1 MLTLAIRSIIIYSV
15 VITVFRLMGKRQI
28 GQMQPFELVLTL
40 IIADL
45 ATIPMGES
53 AIPMLHGL
61 VSLLTLV
68 IAHYVLTVITKKS
81 ERLNKVIS
89 GKPFIIINPNGIDYE
104 NLKKLNLSLDDV
116 FESIRGS
123 GYFSLEEIEYAVVET
138 NGLVNVLAKRDF
150 SPITIGDISKEKN
163 TLKLKDNQEKIIP
176 ITLIAEGKINNENM
190 TILGY
195 NKQNIE
201 KLLKIIGA
209 KKTKDVLV
217 LTMDSNGKIY
227 SQLKNSNYQIFNVN
241 KEAI

>member
-61 VSLLTLV
+61 VSFNISNSTLCFNCY
-68 IAHYVLTVITKKS
+68 HKKS

-104 NLKKLNLSLDDV
+104 NLK
-116 FESIRGS
+116 
-123 GYFSLEEIEYAVVET
+123 T
-138 NGLVNVLAKRDF
+138 
-150 SPITIGDISKEKN
+150 
-163 TLKLKDNQEKIIP
+163 
-176 ITLIAEGKINNENM
+176 
-190 TILGY
+190 
-195 NKQNIE
+195 
-201 KLLKIIGA
+201 
-209 KKTKDVLV
+209 
-217 LTMDSNGKIY
+217 
-227 SQLKNSNYQIFNVN
+227 
-241 KEAI
+241 

>member
-1 MLTLAIRSIIIYSV
+1 MLTLAIRSIIIYTV

-68 IAHYVLTVITKKS
+68 VAHYILTVLTKNS
-81 ERLNKVIS
+81 EFFNKVIS
-89 GKPFIIINPNGIDYE
+89 GKPFIIINPNGVDYE

-116 FESIRGS
+116 FESIRGC
-123 GYFSLEEIEYAVVET
+123 GYFSLEEVEYAIVET
-138 NGLVNVLAKRDF
+138 NGLVNVLAKKDF
-150 SPITIGDISKEKN
+150 SPITIGDVSN
-163 TLKLKDNQEKIIP
+163 QSDSLKLNPAQEKKIP
-176 ITLIAEGKINNENM
+176 VTLISEGKLNNENM
-190 TILGY
+190 TLLGY
-195 NKQNIE
+195 NKKNIDNIF
-201 KLLKIIGA
+201 KIVGA
-209 KKTKDVLV
+209 KKIKEILI
-217 LTMDSNGKIY
+217 LTIDANGKIY
-227 SQLKNSNYQIFNVN
+227 FQLKNSNYKIFNVN

>member
-1 MLTLAIRSIIIYSV
+1 M
-15 VITVFRLMGKRQI
+15 
-28 GQMQPFELVLTL
+28 
-40 IIADL
+40 
-45 ATIPMGES
+45 
-53 AIPMLHGL
+53 
-61 VSLLTLV
+61 
-68 IAHYVLTVITKKS
+68 
-81 ERLNKVIS
+81 
-89 GKPFIIINPNGIDYE
+89 
-104 NLKKLNLSLDDV
+104 
-116 FESIRGS
+116 
-123 GYFSLEEIEYAVVET
+123 
-138 NGLVNVLAKRDF
+138 VNVLAKRF
-150 SPITIGDISKEKN
+150 LSITIGDISKEKN